1 MEPLGSLSTPGAR
14 SGVIPWKGGK
24 MRKYEVTF
32 IVHPDL
38 DETAFNEVQDRVK
51 NWISD
56 AGGKVTNVDL
66 WGKKKLAY
74 EIRKQTE
81 GQYVLF
87 ETEMPPSFCAEL
99 ERNMQLQESIMR
111 YLVTR
116 PTETTPET

>member
-1 MEPLGSLSTPGAR
+1 MEPYGSLSTPGAR

-38 DETAFNEVQDRVK
+38 DEAAFNEVQERVK
-51 NWISD
+51 SWISD

-99 ERNMQLQESIMR
+99 ERNLQLQESIMR